1 MNTKRKNIS
10 VKISLVI
17 AILVLAALVVFAFVL
32 PRLVDYYTSLRG
44 RSEFLTQNDKI
55 AVTIM
60 LYLILIPAF
69 GADISLIS
77 LLRIVNK
84 GNVFTLPSVKLLRF
98 ISYCC
103 FAEVLLFCA
112 ISKYFIL
119 GLVIAFAAL
128 FLGIVLRVVKNVIEE
143 AVTIKEENDFTV

>member
-1 MNTKRKNIS
+1 MNMKRKNIS

-17 AILVLAALVVFAFVL
+17 AILVLAALVAFAFVL
-32 PRLVDYYTSLRG
+32 PRLVDFYTSLRG
-44 RSEFLTQNDKI
+44 RADFLTAFDKI
-55 AVTIM
+55 TVKVM

-69 GADISLIS
+69 AADISLIS
-77 LLRIVNK
+77 LLRIVDR
-84 GNVFTLPSVKLLRF
+84 GEVFTVSSVKLLRF

-103 FAEVLLFCA
+103 FAEVVLFTV

-119 GLVIAFAAL
+119 GIVVAFAAL

-143 AVTIKEENDFTV
+143 AVAIKAENDFTV

>member
-1 MNTKRKNIS
+1 MNMKRKNIS

-17 AILVLAALVVFAFVL
+17 AFLVLAALVAFAIVL
-32 PRLVDYYTSLRG
+32 PRLVDFYTSLRG
-44 RSEFLTQNDKI
+44 RADFLTSIDKI
-55 AVTIM
+55 AVKVM

-69 GADISLIS
+69 TADISLIA
-77 LLRIVNK
+77 LLRIVDR
-84 GNVFTLPSVKLLRF
+84 GDVFTLLSVRLLRI

-103 FAEVLLFCA
+103 FAEVVLFTL

-119 GLVIAFAAL
+119 GLVVAFAAL

-143 AVTIKEENDFTV
+143 AVAIKAENDFTV

>member
-1 MNTKRKNIS
+1 MNMKRKNIS

-17 AILVLAALVVFAFVL
+17 AITVLAALVAFAVVL
-32 PRLVDYYTSLRG
+32 PRLVDFYTSLRG
-44 RSEFLTQNDKI
+44 RAEFLSAIDKI
-55 AVTIM
+55 VVKFM

-69 GADISLIS
+69 AADISLIA
-77 LLRIVNK
+77 LLRVVDR
-84 GNVFTLPSVKLLRF
+84 GEVFTVPSVKLLRI

-103 FAEVLLFCA
+103 FTEVLLFGA

-119 GLVIAFAAL
+119 GLVVAFAAL

-143 AVTIKEENDFTV
+143 AVAIKAENDFTV